1 MAAQIDKNSKD
12 NAEETRLPDG
22 AESTSANGGETSA
35 ESTANLPA
43 IPFRD
48 QDLMALVAAKRRLE
62 QPSLTAQISDMVGS
76 PIETLMRRLPQNMHE
91 RVDTVVQAALLS
103 SLNLAVNSLQYE
115 KTSSLA
121 QRGHTDADGETEL
134 NRPPARDGFHK
145 WLGAGTGAV
154 GGVFGMWA
162 LSVELPV
169 STALIL
175 RSIADIARSEG
186 HDLDSL
192 EVRLSCLEVFALGG
206 RSKRDNAAESGYW
219 LVRAGLAKTIA
230 DAATYLARH
239 GMSASGGPPLVR
251 LVAAIASRFGSSVTA
266 QAAVKALPLVSAVT
280 GGAIN
285 VLFMNHFQE
294 MAHGHFTVRR
304 LEARYGRDAVEAKY
318 KELKV

>member
-1 MAAQIDKNSKD
+1 MGSSNKEPLAARDKNRDKRTE
-12 NAEETRLPDG
+12 AE
-22 AESTSANGGETSA
+22 AE
-35 ESTANLPA
+35 NLPA
-43 IPFRD
+43 QPFRD
-48 QDLMALVAAKRRLE
+48 KDLMALVAAKRRLE

-76 PIETLMRRLPQNMHE
+76 PIEQVMRRLPNNMHA

-103 SLNLAVNSLQYE
+103 SLNVAVNSLHKKPLDASAARQM
-115 KTSSLA
+115 A
-121 QRGHTDADGETEL
+121 QNLEEGDPTH
-134 NRPPARDGFHK
+134 PPAQDRFHR

-154 GGVFGMWA
+154 GGIFGMWA

-192 EVRLSCLEVFALGG
+192 EVRLACLEVFALGG
-206 RSKRDNAAESGYW
+206 RSKQDNAAESGYW
-219 LVRAGLAKTIA
+219 LVRAGLAKTLA

-239 GMSASGGPPLVR
+239 GMASRGAPPLVR

-266 QAAVKALPLVSAVT
+266 QAAVKMLPVVSAVT

-285 VLFMNHFQE
+285 VLFMSHFQE

-304 LEARYGRDAVEAKY
+304 LEARYGRPAVEAKY
-318 KELKV
+318 KDLAV